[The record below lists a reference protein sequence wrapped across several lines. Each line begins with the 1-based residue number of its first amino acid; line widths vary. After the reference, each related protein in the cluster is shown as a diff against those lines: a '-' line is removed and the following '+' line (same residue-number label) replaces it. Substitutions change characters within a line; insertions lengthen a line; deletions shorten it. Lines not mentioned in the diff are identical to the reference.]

1 MIYGFNNLLVK
12 HKVFVSFYHQDD
24 QCYKDYIDEH
34 LSENIINKSV
44 TDGEYD
50 PDNSDEYIKRL
61 IREDKV
67 SDSSVIV
74 VLVGPNT
81 KHRKHVDWEI
91 YAGLR
96 DSINGSSGLVGI
108 MLPEMRI
115 ADDGGWY
122 YADMPGRLADNVRS
136 GYAAVYSWEYA
147 KSHFYEIVDEAFKNR
162 ITLKDKK
169 DNSRIQMQ
177 KNT

>member
-1 MIYGFNNLLVK
+1 MYYGFNATRTK
-12 HKVFVSFYHQDD
+12 HKVFISFYHHDD
-24 QCYKDYIDEH
+24 QCYKNYIDQY

-44 TDGEYD
+44 MDGEYD

-67 SDSSVIV
+67 SDSSVVV

-96 DSINGSSGLVGI
+96 DSINGSAGLVAI
-108 MLPEMRI
+108 MLPELRT
-115 ADDGGWY
+115 ANDGGWY
-122 YADMPGRLADNVRS
+122 YMDMPDRLADNVKS
-136 GYAAVYSWEYA
+136 GYAGIYSWEYA
-147 KSHFYEIVDEAFKNR
+147 KNHFDEIVEETFNNR
-162 ITLKDKK
+162 IAKKALK
-169 DNSRIQMQ
+169 DNSRIQMK